1 MSLSIVN
8 SKACFY
14 TCLLPEAGSAFN
26 THRKIGQFRPS
37 ICPTSDGLVLPI
49 HK

>member
-14 TCLLPEAGSAFN
+14 TRSLPEAGSAFN
-26 THRKIGQFRPS
+26 TRRKIGQFRLS